1 MFAICQIL
9 QNSWMAAN
17 VDNPQVSTLQLIVV
31 YMLIGVGSIV
41 FMLIR
46 SLLAVAM
53 GLQSSKYLFSQLVNS
68 LFRAPMSFYDS
79 TPLGRI
85 LSRVSLDLNIVDLDV
100 PFILTYTAGATI
112 NCYADLTVLA
122 IVTWQVLFVAIPT
135 VYVVI
140 CIQVVN

>member
-1 MFAICQIL
+1 
-9 QNSWMAAN
+9 MAAN

-85 LSRVSLDLNIVDLDV
+85 LSRVSILNNFYHAMDE
-100 PFILTYTAGATI
+100 
-112 NCYADLTVLA
+112 N
-122 IVTWQVLFVAIPT
+122 
-135 VYVVI
+135 
-140 CIQVVN
+140 